1 MKHYDLVI
9 IGGGMVGAS
18 LACALRPLID
28 QYRWKVAIVEANP
41 LPVRSDEPLQPSYD
55 ARSTALSYG
64 TRLIYEQL
72 GLWQQL
78 SERVTPIKH
87 IHVSDRGHFGFIR
100 MSHTEMDVEALGYV
114 IENRWL
120 GSVLHAELAGTDQ
133 IEWLCPASVTEIRA
147 AVGGMHMQIAL
158 PQADEQD
165 DKVVE
170 ISAGLTVLA
179 DGGRSSLASQL
190 GLGEHVSDYDQ
201 CAVIANI
208 TTAKSHQGVA
218 YERFTD
224 QGPMA
229 LLPLEQ
235 GRSAL
240 IWTLPEGLADD
251 VIELDDAGFLALLQ
265 ERFGYRLGRLQRVG
279 ERFSYPL
286 ALKWATEQIRPGL
299 VVLGNAAHSLHP
311 VAGQG
316 FNLALRDLMALA
328 QVLAEGA
335 AEDQPLGDLRLLQRY
350 LKQQQQDQ
358 SNTVG
363 FSDQVVRLFSN
374 DQPLLAGMRNLG
386 LVSMDMASPIKRWF
400 TEQAMGLGIGN
411 RQQSSALDSSDSPGK

>member
-1 MKHYDLVI
+1 MKHYDLLI

-28 QYRWKVAIVEANP
+28 RHQWRVAIVEANP

-64 TRLIYEQL
+64 TRLIYQEL
-72 GLWQQL
+72 GLWEKL
-78 SERVTPIKH
+78 AERVTPIKRV
-87 IHVSDRGHFGFIR
+87 HVSDRGHFGITR
-100 MSHTEMDVEALGYV
+100 MSHEEMNVEALGYV

-120 GSVLHAELAGTDQ
+120 GSVLHAELAATPS
-133 IEWLCPASVTEIRA
+133 IEWLCPASVNEIRA
-147 AVGGMHMQIAL
+147 AEGGMQMQIEL
-158 PQADEQD
+158 PGKADSDESAETQS
-165 DKVVE
+165 VE

-179 DGGRSSLASQL
+179 DGGRSSLSSQL
-190 GLGEHVSDYDQ
+190 GLSEQVSDYDQ

-208 TTAKSHQGVA
+208 TTSKAHQGVA

-229 LLPLEQ
+229 LLPMSE

-240 IWTLPEGLADD
+240 VWTLPEDIAGEVMAM
-251 VIELDDAGFLALLQ
+251 DDAGFLAQLQ
-265 ERFGYRLGRLQRVG
+265 DRFGYRLGRLEKVG
-279 ERFSYPL
+279 QRFSYPL
-286 ALKWATEQIRPGL
+286 ALKWATEQVRPGL

-316 FNLALRDLMALA
+316 FNLALRDLIALA
-328 QVLAEGA
+328 NELAEGVEQGEA
-335 AEDQPLGDLRLLQRY
+335 LGELRCLQRY
-350 LKQQQQDQ
+350 LAQQQTDQ

-363 FSDQVVRLFSN
+363 FSDQVVKLFSN
-374 DQPLLAGMRNLG
+374 DQPLLVRVRNAG
-386 LVSMDMASPIKRWF
+386 LVGMGMAPPLKRWF

-411 RQQSSALDSSDSPGK
+411 R